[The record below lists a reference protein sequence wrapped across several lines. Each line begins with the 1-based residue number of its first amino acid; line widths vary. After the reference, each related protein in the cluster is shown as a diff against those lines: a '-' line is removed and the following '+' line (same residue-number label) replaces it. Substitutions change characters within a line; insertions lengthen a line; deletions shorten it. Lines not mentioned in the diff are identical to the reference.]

1 MQPIH
6 KKLTIARQDSK
17 TFLITFRFEITFN
30 CPLNHI
36 AEFTSIKAF
45 QWNTEILH
53 KIAQP

>member
-36 AEFTSIKAF
+36 AEFTSTKAF